1 MSNLFIFSYLF
12 ANIFNVFCAYLFYKT
27 FLEKRNKK
35 RGLVLCCVLSYII
48 VATERLWINIP
59 LLTLFTNIIFDA
71 IQTSFYES
79 SIRRRFVGI
88 AFCNAIFVLSESIYM
103 AFTGYIAFSLVGKG
117 TYTSEAGMFCYP
129 ILPLIFTLLYR
140 QRKKSKGDIRFPMSY
155 CIIVVCVPLSCIYIV
170 LLLFSFRGIQEWQL
184 ISATVILFAMFSS
197 VLLLYEKQMKF
208 YSEENKR
215 QVLEVQ
221 NSYYRKQME
230 YMISTENA
238 TRSLRHDIKNHLM
251 SITSLAKK
259 NDSPAVIEYI
269 DKLYHYF
276 QPLAG
281 SVSSGNVVVDSILN
295 GKLALAT
302 EKGIKVNMNVSIP
315 VELSIHDVD
324 ITILLGNL
332 LDNAIENF
340 DNEAGNA
347 VELDMKYDKG
357 RLFIRLTNPYS
368 GMAQKGEG
376 DFRTR
381 KEDKKNH
388 GFGLQNVHY
397 VVDKYDGEIK
407 IEKEGNVFLVE
418 ILLYLTETPK
428 NISNQKMK
436 YSF

>member
-1 MSNLFIFSYLF
+1 MRSNLFIFSYLF
-12 ANIFNVFCAYLFYKT
+12 ANVFHSFLTYLSFET
-27 FLEKRNKK
+27 FFEKSNGK
-35 RGLVLCCVLSYII
+35 RGKVLCYVLHYIVVSVEYI
-48 VATERLWINIP
+48 WINIP
-59 LLTLFTNIIFDA
+59 LLTLFINRIFNLVE
-71 IQTSFYES
+71 TFFYES
-79 SIRRRFVGI
+79 GI
-88 AFCNAIFVLSESIYM
+88 KRK
-103 AFTGYIAFSLVGKG
+103 LVGLAFISG
-117 TYTSEAGMFCYP
+117 IFIICEAFIIIITGSFPFPAVGNGAYSSAAGMFCYP
-129 ILPLIFTLLYR
+129 ILPLIFILLYR
-140 QRKKSKGDIRFPMSY
+140 QRKKSKGNVRFPMSY
-155 CIIVVCVPLSCIYIV
+155 CIIVVCVPLSCIYIII
-170 LLLFSFRGIQEWQL
+170 LLFSLRDIQMWQL
-184 ISATVILFAMFSS
+184 MSSTIILFAMFSS

-259 NDSPAVIEYI
+259 NDNPAVIEYI

-276 QPLAG
+276 QPLVG
-281 SVSSGNVVVDSILN
+281 SASSGNVVVDSILN

-407 IEKEGNVFLVE
+407 IEKEDNIFLVE
-418 ILLYLTETPK
+418 ILLYL
-428 NISNQKMK
+428 ISGQRIGTREI
-436 YSF
+436 

>member
-1 MSNLFIFSYLF
+1 MSNLLIFTYLF
-12 ANIFNVFCAYLFYKT
+12 ANIFYIFSVYLF
-27 FLEKRNKK
+27 FNAFFEKRNGK
-35 RGLVLCCVLSYII
+35 RGLVLGYVLYYII
-48 VATERLWINIP
+48 VAAEWLWICIP
-59 LLTLFTNIIFDA
+59 LLTFSINIFFEA
-71 IQTSFYES
+71 LQTSFYES
-79 SIRRRFVGI
+79 SMRKRFLGVAFVI
-88 AFCNAIFVLSESIYM
+88 AFLMLNESICVII
-103 AFTGYIAFSLVGKG
+103 TGFFQFSMVEKGAYSSEVG
-117 TYTSEAGMFCYP
+117 MLCYP

-140 QRKKSKGDIRFPMSY
+140 QRKKSKGNIRFPMSY
-155 CIIVVCVPLSCIYIV
+155 CIIVVCVPLSCIYIMF
-170 LLLFSFRGIQEWQL
+170 LLFSLRDIQKWQL
-184 ISATVILFAMFSS
+184 MSVAVILFAMFSS

-276 QPLAG
+276 QPLVG
-281 SVSSGNVVVDSILN
+281 SASSGNVVVDSILN

-302 EKGIKVNMNVSIP
+302 EKGIEVNMNVSIP
-315 VELSIHDVD
+315 MELSIHDVD

-397 VVDKYDGEIK
+397 VVDKYAGEMK

-418 ILLYLTETPK
+418 ILLYLTD
-428 NISNQKMK
+428 IS
-436 YSF
+436 

>member
-1 MSNLFIFSYLF
+1 MSNLLIFTYLF
-12 ANIFNVFCAYLFYKT
+12 ANIFYIFSVYLF
-27 FLEKRNKK
+27 FNAFFEKRNGK
-35 RGLVLCCVLSYII
+35 RGLVLGYVLYYII
-48 VATERLWINIP
+48 VAAEWLWICIP
-59 LLTLFTNIIFDA
+59 LLTFSINIFFEA
-71 IQTSFYES
+71 LQTSFYES
-79 SIRRRFVGI
+79 SMRKRFLGVAFVI
-88 AFCNAIFVLSESIYM
+88 AFLMLNESICVII
-103 AFTGYIAFSLVGKG
+103 TGFFQFSMVEKGAYSSEVG
-117 TYTSEAGMFCYP
+117 MLCYP

-140 QRKKSKGDIRFPMSY
+140 QRKKSKGNIRFPMSY
-155 CIIVVCVPLSCIYIV
+155 CIIVVCVPLSCIYIMF
-170 LLLFSFRGIQEWQL
+170 LLFSLRDIQKWQL
-184 ISATVILFAMFSS
+184 MSVAVILFAMFSS

-302 EKGIKVNMNVSIP
+302 EKGIKVNMTVSIP
-315 VELSIHDVD
+315 MELSIHDVD

-340 DNEAGNA
+340 DNESDDA

-397 VVDKYDGEIK
+397 VVDKYAGEMK

-418 ILLYLTETPK
+418 ILLYLTD
-428 NISNQKMK
+428 IS
-436 YSF
+436 

>member
-1 MSNLFIFSYLF
+1 MSNLLIFTYLF
-12 ANIFNVFCAYLFYKT
+12 ANIFYIFSGYLF
-27 FLEKRNKK
+27 FNAFFEKRNRKK
-35 RGLVLCCVLSYII
+35 GLVLCYVLYYIV
-48 VATERLWINIP
+48 VAAEWLWICIP
-59 LLTLFTNIIFDA
+59 LLTLSINIFFEA
-71 IQTSFYES
+71 LQTSFYES
-79 SIRRRFVGI
+79 SMKRRFVGV
-88 AFCNAIFVLSESIYM
+88 AFVNAVLVLNESVCVTITDFVVPSIVEKISYSSE
-103 AFTGYIAFSLVGKG
+103 VG
-117 TYTSEAGMFCYP
+117 MLCYP
-129 ILPLIFTLLYR
+129 IIPLIFTLLYR
-140 QRKKSKGDIRFPMSY
+140 QRKKSKGNINFPISY
-155 CIIVVCVPLSCIYIV
+155 CIIVVCVPLFCTYIV
-170 LLLFSFRGIQEWQL
+170 ILLHSFRDIQMWQL
-184 ISATVILFAMFSS
+184 MSATVILFAMFSS

-259 NDSPAVIEYI
+259 NDNPAVIEYI

-276 QPLAG
+276 QPLVG
-281 SVSSGNVVVDSILN
+281 SASSGNVVVDSILN

-368 GMAQKGEG
+368 GMVKKGEG

-381 KEDKKNH
+381 KDDKKNH
-388 GFGLQNVHY
+388 GFGLQNVHH
-397 VVDKYDGEIK
+397 VVDKYGGEMK
-407 IEKEGNVFLVE
+407 IEKEDNIFLVE
-418 ILLYLTETPK
+418 ILLYLTLRQRIGTRE
-428 NISNQKMK
+428 I
-436 YSF
+436 